1 MATQRAV
8 ADAFFRGE
16 GGPATASNFRIV
28 PLDDGYSAAL
38 IGDDR
43 AVFAVREPIDSYT
56 IYNSRVSYV
65 RSHDWHEDISNG
77 ALQDQH
83 RLALRSARHNLD
95 DDAAGVNYVD
105 EEPPVPD
112 EIDHNVN
119 G

>member
-43 AVFAVREPIDSYT
+43 AVFAVREPIDNYT
-56 IYNSRVSYV
+56 IYDSRISFV
-65 RSHDWHEDISNG
+65 RNQNYGVDISNS

-83 RLALRSARHNLD
+83 RLALRSANHNLD
-95 DDAAGVNYVD
+95 GDGAGVNYVD
-105 EEPPVPD
+105 ERPPTPNA
-112 EIDHNVN
+112 IKHNVD